1 MIKKL
6 LPIIFFLFLI
16 SCSSE
21 NENKTSEIELSGEK
35 VKIMNPSTGIDTAG
49 GKISPTIRYK
59 LPDDEIYVTYPEN
72 NPTII
77 LFVAHWCPY
86 CQEEIP
92 EVIRWIEEDG
102 VLEKGLSVLL
112 VVTSTD
118 PSKPNYP
125 PKDWLYN
132 EKWQYPVIYDDS
144 NNSIANY
151 FGVQYFPSWVFT
163 EGDKSI
169 AMTYAGKISKEE
181 LSKLIN

>member
-1 MIKKL
+1 MKTLGDDKRMYREWSEKFKNVMGQIDDDYKRVIK
-6 LPIIFFLFLI
+6 
-16 SCSSE
+16 
-21 NENKTSEIELSGEK
+21 
-35 VKIMNPSTGIDTAG
+35 
-49 GKISPTIRYK
+49 
-59 LPDDEIYVTYPEN
+59 
-72 NPTII
+72 
-77 LFVAHWCPY
+77 
-86 CQEEIP
+86 
-92 EVIRWIEEDG
+92 WIEEDG

>member
-1 MIKKL
+1 M
-6 LPIIFFLFLI
+6 
-16 SCSSE
+16 
-21 NENKTSEIELSGEK
+21 
-35 VKIMNPSTGIDTAG
+35 
-49 GKISPTIRYK
+49 
-59 LPDDEIYVTYPEN
+59 
-72 NPTII
+72 
-77 LFVAHWCPY
+77 
-86 CQEEIP
+86 
-92 EVIRWIEEDG
+92 
-102 VLEKGLSVLL
+102 L
-112 VVTSTD
+112 VVTSKD

-163 EGDKSI
+163 ESDKSI